1 MKIEKVIAS
10 VFAEVERAEIIHPA
24 WPRDLVKAAA
34 LCAEECGELVRA
46 CNDYDESRGSKMP
59 MVTEAIHAAATA
71 IRFLKEIELDN
82 AHNKSLIYNNMK
94 DNKNE

>member
-24 WPRDLVKAAA
+24 WPRDPVKAAA

-46 CNDYDESRGSKMP
+46 CNDYDESRGSKKP
-59 MVTEAIHAAATA
+59 MVTEAIHTAATA
-71 IRFLKEIELDN
+71 IRFLKNI
-82 AHNKSLIYNNMK
+82 
-94 DNKNE
+94 NEEDSIHE

>member
-1 MKIEKVIAS
+1 MKTELILMNIM
-10 VFAEVERAEIIHPA
+10 AEVTRAEIMHPA

-46 CNDYDESRGSKMP
+46 CNDYDESRGSKKP

-71 IRFLKEIELDN
+71 IRFLKNINEEE
-82 AHNKSLIYNNMK
+82 KS
-94 DNKNE
+94 NE